1 MHMGMDLL
9 EACHRFLQSRI
20 TTLGYRR
27 AHMIKKRSLFVSA
40 VLFCVAALL
49 LGAVLSEA
57 APHLTAEGT
66 PCEKLHT
73 VFSALALSYLHQMH
87 HDSFVR
93 VHLSLWAHTAS
104 RACEQ
109 LRKHC
114 ESNAR
119 IVVETSPVT
128 PSVPWA
134 YPSNRSGGDIA
145 APITVLNVQAFM
157 MCDDAYASCALLSH
171 TRC

>member
-1 MHMGMDLL
+1 MENIYSINHLCTFVHIRESVASFSASFVNQTMHMGMILS
-9 EACHRFLQSRI
+9 EACQRFQQPRI
-20 TTLGYRR
+20 ATLVHRR
-27 AHMIKKRSLFVSA
+27 AYMIKKRSLLASA
-40 VLFCVAALL
+40 VVLCVAALL

-93 VHLSLWAHTAS
+93 VHLSFWAHTAS

-114 ESNAR
+114 ESNTR

-128 PSVPWA
+128 RSVP
-134 YPSNRSGGDIA
+134 
-145 APITVLNVQAFM
+145 
-157 MCDDAYASCALLSH
+157 
-171 TRC
+171 